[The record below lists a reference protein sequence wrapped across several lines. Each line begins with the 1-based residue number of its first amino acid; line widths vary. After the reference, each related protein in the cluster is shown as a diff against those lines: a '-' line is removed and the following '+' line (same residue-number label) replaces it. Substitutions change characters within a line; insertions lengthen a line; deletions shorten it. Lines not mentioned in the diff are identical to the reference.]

1 MLILRTR
8 YEDGVHRVRVPGK
21 KQYIYWR
28 DPKVSGMCSPN
39 PHNPHGLIAGY
50 YDMYGTTNILQN
62 LERNEASQSNVHAH
76 DALKGAISADDP
88 RASVQAS
95 ELSF

>member
-1 MLILRTR
+1 MESTGSVCPEKSNIFIGATLRLAGWAARILTTPTASLQGTMTCMGRQILR
-8 YEDGVHRVRVPGK
+8 
-21 KQYIYWR
+21 
-28 DPKVSGMCSPN
+28 
-39 PHNPHGLIAGY
+39 
-50 YDMYGTTNILQN
+50 ILQN
-62 LERNEASQSNVHAH
+62 LERNEPSQSNVHAH